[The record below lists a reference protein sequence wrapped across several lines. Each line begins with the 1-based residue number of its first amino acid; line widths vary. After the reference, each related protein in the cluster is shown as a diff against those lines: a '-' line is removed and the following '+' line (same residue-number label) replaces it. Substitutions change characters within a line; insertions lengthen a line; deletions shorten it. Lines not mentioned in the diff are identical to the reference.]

1 MNIKTD
7 SRNYRIHGDKNK
19 ALINKSLTE
28 CGAGRSILI
37 DKDDVIIAGNGV
49 YEQAQA
55 LGLKVRVVESD
66 GSELIAVKR
75 TDLTTEDERRKL
87 LAFADNQTSDTSFFD
102 VNLLL
107 DDFNTDDLA
116 VWELDTGLFSDNT
129 IDDLET
135 NAFAG
140 TIKENSDVFTV
151 SFSFP
156 KEKQEQVEGYIKTN
170 GKTGIVDLI
179 LNLVCQSVEAK

>member
-55 LGLKVRVVESD
+55 LGLKVRVIESD
-66 GSELIAVKR
+66 GSDGFTPNTYNLNHYLHDRESFVPTPTMSQPGSAACFTAICQDSCSNSAL
-75 TDLTTEDERRKL
+75 RKL
-87 LAFADNQTSDTSFFD
+87 SLKEAIEAATKDRGMISQ
-102 VNLLL
+102 LL
-107 DDFNTDDLA
+107 
-116 VWELDTGLFSDNT
+116 
-129 IDDLET
+129 
-135 NAFAG
+135 
-140 TIKENSDVFTV
+140 
-151 SFSFP
+151 
-156 KEKQEQVEGYIKTN
+156 EKR
-170 GKTGIVDLI
+170 
-179 LNLVCQSVEAK
+179 

>member
-19 ALINKSLTE
+19 ALINKSLSE

-55 LGLKVRVVESD
+55 LGLKIRVIESD

-87 LAFADNQTSDTSFFD
+87 LAVADNKTSDMSVFD
-102 VNLLL
+102 FDLLSVDFQL
-107 DDFNTDDLA
+107 DELVDWGFEADEFNTEEIA
-116 VWELDTGLFSDNT
+116 YPVELTSEKKDKPPVIKITFSDVKQMERFEQELKPL
-129 IDDLET
+129 IEKY
-135 NAFAG
+135 G
-140 TIKENSDVFTV
+140 V
-151 SFSFP
+151 SYVVGGG
-156 KEKQEQVEGYIKTN
+156 E
-170 GKTGIVDLI
+170 L
-179 LNLVCQSVEAK
+179 